1 MIFCDMDGVLVDFDG
16 AFLKKH
22 GVLPYKIPREELWEI
37 VITTPNYWVN
47 LPKMPDADILINY
60 LQKTDFKILTGLP
73 VYGFDKAEKEKK
85 QWLKD
90 HYNITDGVICCLS
103 KDKQNFGKPHDIL
116 IDDRPNNIEKWVAMG
131 GIGILHTNAIDTINQ
146 LNELGYNHDNN
157 N

>member
-60 LQKTDFKILTGLP
+60 LQKTGFKILTGLP
-73 VYGFDKAEKEKK
+73 VYGFDKVTALSAVYPKISKISVNRTIFLLMTARIILK
-85 QWLKD
+85 NGWLWVVSVFC
-90 HYNITDGVICCLS
+90 IPTPL
-103 KDKQNFGKPHDIL
+103 IL
-116 IDDRPNNIEKWVAMG
+116 
-131 GIGILHTNAIDTINQ
+131 LTN
-146 LNELGYNHDNN
+146 
-157 N
+157 

>member
-60 LQKTDFKILTGLP
+60 LQKTGFKILTGLP

-85 QWLKD
+85 QS
-90 HYNITDGVICCLS
+90 T
-103 KDKQNFGKPHDIL
+103 
-116 IDDRPNNIEKWVAMG
+116 IEKERQARNQ
-131 GIGILHTNAIDTINQ
+131 INAAAYLRKISFEQYGRDFNDP
-146 LNELGYNHDNN
+146 NSMPR
-157 N
+157 